1 MAHIDIP
8 PMPGLDAVVHALDGN
23 ARLVGGVV
31 RDTLAGQATKDVD
44 LATPLLP
51 EMVIAKLQD
60 AGLKAAPTARP
71 LRSASC
77 RVPMTW
83 T

>member
-1 MAHIDIP
+1 
-8 PMPGLDAVVHALDGN
+8 MPGLDAVVHALDGN

-31 RDTLAGQATKDVD
+31 RDTLAGQATKDVE

-60 AGLKAAPTARP
+60 AGLKAAPTGLEAPPRQAAKNKAHKSGG
-71 LRSASC
+71 LRDD
-77 RVPMTW
+77 
-83 T
+83 